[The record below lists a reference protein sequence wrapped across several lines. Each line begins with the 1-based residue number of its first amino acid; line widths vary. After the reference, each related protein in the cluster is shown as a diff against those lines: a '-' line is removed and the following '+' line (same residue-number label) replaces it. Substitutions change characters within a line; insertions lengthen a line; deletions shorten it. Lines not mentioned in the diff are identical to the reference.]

1 MNYIITNTNGP
12 PPNSIPV
19 ISNGLI
25 NITTSSQ
32 HDANHSIR
40 GLPLNEPKIDGNSHS
55 FCFLGSD
62 PRKKLIFGS
71 TTIQNFV
78 AFAIR
83 GRGDSHQWVQQ
94 FILRYTINGIDWLDI
109 NGGIHLS
116 GNYDQNTII
125 THVFEPPI
133 RALAISFEV
142 LTFNV
147 HPSLRCELYIT
158 PITTSIDDIIQTSS
172 LTLNSRHFSALPDI
186 QNLNLNSSGVST
198 SNNNSP
204 NETVFYEN
212 TTRIHFGKEFSR
224 VPNVQLGITSIQ
236 NLPNIHNSKI
246 TIQPINIT
254 TKDFDVYIKTSI
266 KIKSIDI
273 QYTANLN

>member
-1 MNYIITNTNGP
+1 MNYIITKSNGP

-32 HDANHSIR
+32 HSATDSIR
-40 GLPLNEPKIDGNSHS
+40 GLPLNEPKIEGNSNS
-55 FCFLGSD
+55 LCFLLSD

-83 GRGDSHQWVQQ
+83 GRGDQPYPQWIQQ
-94 FILRYTINGIDWLDI
+94 FILRYTIDGINWLDI

-116 GNYDQNTII
+116 GNTDQNTIV

-142 LTFNV
+142 LTFSG

-158 PITTSIDDIIQTSS
+158 PIPASIDNIKQTSF
-172 LTLNSRHFSALPDI
+172 LTLNSRHFTVLPEI
-186 QNLNLNSSGVST
+186 QNLNSSGVST

-204 NETVFYEN
+204 NEILFYEN

-224 VPNVQLGITSIQ
+224 IPNINLGITSIQ
-236 NLPNIHNSKI
+236 NLPNTHNSKI

-254 TKDFDVYIKTSI
+254 TKDFDIYIKTSI
-266 KIKSIDI
+266 KINSIDI
-273 QYTANLN
+273 QYTANIN

>member
-1 MNYIITNTNGP
+1 MKYLISNSNTP

-19 ISNGLI
+19 ICNGLI
-25 NITTSSQ
+25 NITTSS
-32 HDANHSIR
+32 HEPNHSIV
-40 GLPLNEPKIDGNSHS
+40 GLPINSNS
-55 FCFLGSD
+55 LPLIFQLTD
-62 PRKKLIFGS
+62 RKKQLIFGS
-71 TTIQNFV
+71 TTVQNFV
-78 AFAIR
+78 AFSIR
-83 GRGDSHQWVQQ
+83 GRNDSPHWIQQ

-109 NGGIHLS
+109 NDGIHLC
-116 GNYDQNTII
+116 GNNDQNTII
-125 THVFEPPI
+125 TYVFEPPI

-142 LTFNV
+142 ISFAVSPT
-147 HPSLRCELYIT
+147 LRCELFIT

-186 QNLNLNSSGVST
+186 QNLNLNSSEAST
-198 SNNNSP
+198 TKNNSP

-212 TTRIHFGKEFSR
+212 ITRIVFRKEFSR

-236 NLPNIHNSKI
+236 NHPKTQNVQI

-273 QYTANLN
+273 QYTANIN